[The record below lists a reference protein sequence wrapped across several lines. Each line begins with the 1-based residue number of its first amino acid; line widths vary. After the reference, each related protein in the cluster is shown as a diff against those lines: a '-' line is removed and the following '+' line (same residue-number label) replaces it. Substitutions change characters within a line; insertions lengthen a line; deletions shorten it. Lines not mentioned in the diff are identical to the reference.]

1 MMGFKLT
8 RCLLVGLGTG
18 LFLSAQSPSYE
29 LGMKLGP
36 GFSTVGTVKEQHSN
50 LSLHL
55 AMTGQFKLSGGS
67 KLIGELDGIERLS
80 QALLVLY
87 FLGTIVPVVA
97 VAVRR
102 LHDTGRSG
110 RTLLLALIPVIGP
123 IILLVLYL
131 SDGDAEMND
140 YGASPKYRWS

>member
-1 MMGFKLT
+1 MAARTLI
-8 RCLLVGLGTG
+8 
-18 LFLSAQSPSYE
+18 AESPASIY
-29 LGMKLGP
+29 
-36 GFSTVGTVKEQHSN
+36 GTVVFERYAQFEGRARRAEFWWFHVV
-50 LSLHL
+50 HL
-55 AMTGQFKLSGGS
+55 AVAFMIA
-67 KLIGELDGIERLS
+67 LIGELDGIERLS